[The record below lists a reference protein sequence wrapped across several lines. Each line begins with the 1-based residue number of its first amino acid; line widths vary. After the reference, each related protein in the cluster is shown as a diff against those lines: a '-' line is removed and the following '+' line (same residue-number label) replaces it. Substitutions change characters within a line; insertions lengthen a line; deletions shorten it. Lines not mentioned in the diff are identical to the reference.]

1 MQKHF
6 IVALLLKVPLKSK
19 LMFQSAPPL
28 SLSAVDI
35 NMILHLA
42 KNTKKWFWWNP
53 FFPLKTIFKQDILP
67 IKCSLEQTLCPTP
80 RGRSSSI
87 VEPYY
92 CRSKHGLSI
101 HVWLCIFPHFI
112 PFSSYP
118 IVEKKMDLS
127 HFEEGSLIQTHGY
140 VTYTF
145 WKSLLP
151 TLHLQ
156 HLADKLIDSDVHLS
170 HLYNWADEG

>member
-1 MQKHF
+1 MKSF
-6 IVALLLKVPLKSK
+6 FSLKK
-19 LMFQSAPPL
+19 
-28 SLSAVDI
+28 
-35 NMILHLA
+35 
-42 KNTKKWFWWNP
+42 
-53 FFPLKTIFKQDILP
+53 IFKQDILP

-118 IVEKKMDLS
+118 IVEKKMVLS
-127 HFEEGSLIQTHGY
+127 HFEEGL
-140 VTYTF
+140 TYTSSWLCDIHF
-145 WKSLLP
+145 LEKSFANF
-151 TLHLQ
+151 TFTAFGRQ
-156 HLADKLIDSDVHLS
+156 TYRQRCTFISSIQLS
-170 HLYNWADEG
+170 R